1 MASRQRMNQQAAAR
15 GGVRADVRGRLRGF
29 TLIELMIVLAVI
41 AILAAIA
48 YPSYTRYVLR
58 AKRADAKQQLLQA
71 AQWSE
76 RYLTANGRY
85 PPASVALPDGLSH
98 APAAGTANYLVSY
111 ADRSE
116 TTYTLQAVP
125 QGGSVMDE
133 CGKLTVNQQG
143 VKLAGNKTSASDALV
158 QLCWNR

>member
-1 MASRQRMNQQAAAR
+1 MDKHPKAQAKER
-15 GGVRADVRGRLRGF
+15 FRSRGF
-29 TLIELMIVLAVI
+29 TLIELMIVTAVI

-71 AQWSE
+71 AQWTE
-76 RYLTANGRY
+76 RYLTVNGRY
-85 PPASVALPDGLSH
+85 PPATVALPAGLRQ
-98 APAAGTANYLVSY
+98 APSSGTANYAIGY
-111 ADRSE
+111 AARTA

-125 QGGSVMDE
+125 EGASRNDE
-133 CGKLTVNQQG
+133 CGTLTVNQQG
-143 VKLAGNKTSASDALV
+143 VRLAAGQADASDALV